1 MGLVMS
7 EKDFVMAWLLAMRA
21 GSSEAMFGDIRVAN
35 NIHQAKEIYQQLEE
49 KYHETDDGM
58 HEM

>member
-1 MGLVMS
+1 MN

-35 NIHQAKEIYQQLEE
+35 NIHQAKEIYQQLTEE
-49 KYHETDDGM
+49 YHETDDGM

>member
-1 MGLVMS
+1 MS

-35 NIHQAKEIYQQLEE
+35 NIHQAQQIYRKLMEE
-49 KYHETDDGM
+49 SNETNG
-58 HEM
+58 

>member
-1 MGLVMS
+1 MT
-7 EKDFVMAWLLAMRA
+7 EKDFVMAWLLAFRA
-21 GSSEAMFGDIRVAN
+21 GTNVAWIDHGLIKQTVEQAQT
-35 NIHQAKEIYQQLEE
+35 IHKQLEE